1 MVDSPAFPW
10 GSPGGTWL
18 WTLCSAGLFAC
29 SARVVAWNISGV
41 KQADMGERWVNIRQ
55 YIYIYI
61 YIYVT
66 TVTTSYDIWSTFM
79 YDLANCFGKYEKHF
93 GLRWVGNPGSTLLR
107 NFNQDIGSR
116 TWEFQNGRT
125 FEGCRSFGGFS
136 QRHIMTTRYYT
147 YNLNSNN
154 NSNHHHH
161 HHHHHHHDHPP
172 HHHFLLLLHL
182 NPSRL
187 GAKK

>member
-1 MVDSPAFPW
+1 MKN
-10 GSPGGTWL
+10 GGFSSLPLRQSWRNLTLDPVQCWAICMQCTCRGVEHL
-18 WTLCSAGLFAC
+18 WCKTSRYG
-29 SARVVAWNISGV
+29 WE
-41 KQADMGERWVNIRQ
+41 MGQ
-55 YIYIYI
+55 YPSI

-161 HHHHHHHDHPP
+161 HHHDHPP